1 MVMYMKDTHYTTMEK
16 KNDCV
21 FKKLFKIKI
30 IYINNVSLNS
40 RHPRIS
46 L

>member
-1 MVMYMKDTHYTTMEK
+1 MVMMYMKNTNYTTMK
-16 KNDCV
+16 KKMTV